1 MSAIRD
7 PSPKA
12 LSSSTTAEKSTSLRA
27 RLRSEDLVH
36 HHHAAGPRAD
46 GQSRRDIYRQ
56 LQANFSAVLQAEPSK
71 PGSTNAQM
79 AHIAGKEELNRLLS
93 PLPGRLSRTDS
104 QKESFARYGQDVYNT
119 AVEAVQSAHK
129 ATSSEIAGF
138 QARVSSTLGRAHA
151 LYDNIVY
158 PLSATVCHSESLP
171 RASIAKHI
179 RTLQK
184 RLSAAED
191 ELEKLN
197 EEWKACIAEEVR
209 ILTCKR
215 NDGDDQAECLKE
227 KYLREVDD
235 IVAKKTSEI
244 NELDRVSRRA

>member
-12 LSSSTTAEKSTSLRA
+12 LSSSTAAEKSTSLRA

-79 AHIAGKEELNRLLS
+79 AHIA
-93 PLPGRLSRTDS
+93 
-104 QKESFARYGQDVYNT
+104 ESFARYGQDVYNT

-244 NELDRVSRRA
+244 NELDREYRDLLWAESKKMMQAMMAD

>member
-12 LSSSTTAEKSTSLRA
+12 LSSSTAAEKSTSLRA

-79 AHIAGKEELNRLLS
+79 AHIA
-93 PLPGRLSRTDS
+93 
-104 QKESFARYGQDVYNT
+104 ESFARYGQDVYNT

>member
-12 LSSSTTAEKSTSLRA
+12 LSSSTAAEKSTSLRA

-56 LQANFSAVLQAEPSK
+56 LQANFSAVLQAEPSR

-79 AHIAGKEELNRLLS
+79 AHIA
-93 PLPGRLSRTDS
+93 
-104 QKESFARYGQDVYNT
+104 ESFARYGQDVYNT

-227 KYLREVDD
+227 KYMREVDD

-244 NELDRVSRRA
+244 NELDREYRDLLWAESKKMMQAMMAD

>member
-12 LSSSTTAEKSTSLRA
+12 LSSSTAAEKSTSLRA

-56 LQANFSAVLQAEPSK
+56 LQANFSAVLQAEPSR

-79 AHIAGKEELNRLLS
+79 AHIA
-93 PLPGRLSRTDS
+93 
-104 QKESFARYGQDVYNT
+104 ESFARYGQDVYNT

-244 NELDRVSRRA
+244 NELDREYRDLLWAESKKMMQAMMAD